1 MQKLYLIF
9 FPAPLLCSPSS
20 SKENDSMAAQS
31 IVTNLP
37 HAYTPPCVPI
47 KKKKKKERKKVKRN
61 TEGLV
66 SSLTSVL
73 TAALGLTSSPGGHGG
88 ATECP
93 ESMVTC
99 LYLGNDPCFTS
110 FFFIQSNKIIVV
122 WQCTLSLMY
131 TVYLVAGILKVYQ
144 LSTQTWFKRIF

>member
-37 HAYTPPCVPI
+37 HAYTPPRVPI
-47 KKKKKKERKKVKRN
+47 KKKERKKVKWN

-73 TAALGLTSSPGGHGG
+73 TAALGLTSSPGGPGG
-88 ATECP
+88 GTECP
-93 ESMVTC
+93 EGMVTS

-110 FFFIQSNKIIVV
+110 FFFIQANTIIVV
-122 WQCTLSLMY
+122 
-131 TVYLVAGILKVYQ
+131 
-144 LSTQTWFKRIF
+144 